1 VLQGL
6 QRSHEALKAGSAQ
19 TQRLLDAL
27 ESLLTLDADADP
39 FPRVFAS
46 LRRVFTFTHALMLTQ
61 DAHAEADGLCC
72 TVAEPAE
79 AVGQRWPL
87 TPLLRKVLAGRV
99 VATVPTAPALA
110 DGEPAALALPAGAG
124 ARAPRH
130 PGPAPR
136 RRRARLHARPRG
148 PGAALRAAGLA
159 RAGHPL
165 RPPDGAAQPRAAPA
179 GRAAAP
185 QRAGGP
191 AQRPAAAPGGGPPA
205 GGPGAAQGRPPAA
218 DEQCV
223 ADQMLHRQAGQ
234 AFDEQA
240 RALLDPAPPRGR
252 RRADGLSRAPACSSA
267 RCRSTAAST
276 PC

>member
-1 VLQGL
+1 MTGSDGDLQSTEALREVLQGL

-99 VATVPTAPALA
+99 VATVPTAAALA
-110 DGEPAALALPAGAG
+110 DGAAPLHWLYLPVRVREHRGFLAIRLGAG
-124 ARAPRH
+124 
-130 PGPAPR
+130 
-136 RRRARLHARPRG
+136 
-148 PGAALRAAGLA
+148 
-159 RAGHPL
+159 
-165 RPPDGAAQPRAAPA
+165 
-179 GRAAAP
+179 
-185 QRAGGP
+185 
-191 AQRPAAAPGGGPPA
+191 
-205 GGPGAAQGRPPAA
+205 
-218 DEQCV
+218 
-223 ADQMLHRQAGQ
+223 
-234 AFDEQA
+234 
-240 RALLDPAPPRGR
+240 
-252 RRADGLSRAPACSSA
+252 
-267 RCRSTAAST
+267 
-276 PC
+276 